1 MFGEN
6 IYVMPGKYLTSI
18 GIYGYVSFF
27 TRKGRRAESQEILR
41 VHTFFVWNEKYR

>member
-18 GIYGYVSFF
+18 GIYGCVSLF
-27 TRKGRRAESQEILR
+27 TRKGRRAESQDNPKGA
-41 VHTFFVWNEKYR
+41 HFFCVE